1 MRYLY
6 YTMNE
11 SVRYP
16 GAYSTMDLGSE
27 NPWSVDTPKER
38 KYDGTAAAKR
48 KYRYR

>member
-11 SVRYP
+11 S
-16 GAYSTMDLGSE
+16 LE